1 MSLIFFYKFVIID
14 KIQKYRK
21 SETRL
26 NALFKWVECV
36 SEVSQIEILLRFD
49 LCLYLK
55 QTGEGQRNKE
65 AEIATTKYRQSRL
78 FLPSNL
84 PTK

>member
-49 LCLYLK
+49 LCLYVK
-55 QTGEGQRNKE
+55 QIGEGGKR
-65 AEIATTKYRQSRL
+65 TKRQKSQL
-78 FLPSNL
+78 QNIVSYACIC
-84 PTK
+84 